1 MKTTH
6 RHPFPSL
13 LRPFG
18 NSISGRWVRSSGLL
32 GLLLG
37 ASALAAQP
45 EHSFLDAGDH
55 VASHSLPWTVG
66 VRFSVP
72 PGGITLTD
80 VQVFDVQAGNTLR
93 VGLWENSAP
102 NGYGNSLYAV
112 TLTSTG
118 AGAASTSGF
127 VSVGTLT
134 PIFLPPGNY
143 TLGASGFNLPNSLA
157 DNAEAPF
164 DGTVVY
170 QNLGDFVPGSVSDF
184 VVTGTDPTFENPANL
199 GLNLPSGSPRWKS
212 VNFRYRLPPLPA
224 PTIVTQPL
232 ALTPEEGSPAVLGVT
247 ANGPGTLSYQWQR
260 NQQDIPGAN
269 QDHLVLPG
277 IRPSANGNYRVVVSS
292 ENGTTIS
299 AEVSVTVVVHDADG
313 DGLTDYAET
322 LLGTDPSKV
331 DTDGDGYGDGAEVQ
345 SGGNPLDSAIAPT
358 GVLAIFPAVDVEFVS
373 VNAVKYQLEFSTDA
387 ATWQPQ
393 GGVITGNGGRQNYLV
408 RASATHSYWRLRV
421 VP

>member
-1 MKTTH
+1 M
-6 RHPFPSL
+6 
-13 LRPFG
+13 
-18 NSISGRWVRSSGLL
+18 
-32 GLLLG
+32 
-37 ASALAAQP
+37 
-45 EHSFLDAGDH
+45 
-55 VASHSLPWTVG
+55 
-66 VRFSVP
+66 
-72 PGGITLTD
+72 
-80 VQVFDVQAGNTLR
+80 
-93 VGLWENSAP
+93 
-102 NGYGNSLYAV
+102 
-112 TLTSTG
+112 
-118 AGAASTSGF
+118 
-127 VSVGTLT
+127 
-134 PIFLPPGNY
+134 
-143 TLGASGFNLPNSLA
+143 
-157 DNAEAPF
+157 
-164 DGTVVY
+164 
-170 QNLGDFVPGSVSDF
+170 
-184 VVTGTDPTFENPANL
+184 
-199 GLNLPSGSPRWKS
+199 
-212 VNFRYRLPPLPA
+212 
-224 PTIVTQPL
+224 
-232 ALTPEEGSPAVLGVT
+232 
-247 ANGPGTLSYQWQR
+247 
-260 NQQDIPGAN
+260 
-269 QDHLVLPG
+269 LPG